1 MNEVRFGIIGMG
13 NMGRSHVDY
22 MSKLTRVKL
31 TAVCDHDP
39 AQLEKAVTKSG
50 VKGFS
55 KATDMMASGLVDAV
69 IVAVPHYDHI
79 DLTIKAF
86 EHGLHVVTEKPIAVT
101 AKDALRGIEAKKKY
115 KKLVWSAMFNQR
127 TNPAYRKV
135 RELVKNGDIGEVI
148 RTNWI
153 ITNWFRS
160 QAYYNSGGW
169 RATWGGEGGGVLVNQ
184 CPHNLDLWQWI
195 CGMPNRITSFIG
207 IGKYHKIEVEDEV
220 TAYADYPNGATGLFI
235 TSTGEAPGT
244 NRLEVTGDKGK
255 IICDGSNRIEI
266 VSSDESMK
274 HLCATTKASFPH
286 IVTHKHTIEVGGENL
301 QHVGIL
307 RNFVDAVL
315 DGTPLLAPA
324 EEGINGVEL
333 ANAMIMSGLTNKPV
347 PVPTDHEAYDKLLK
361 KLIKGSTFKKTVIK
375 AEVDMGASFR

>member
-13 NMGRSHVDY
+13 NMGSAHAGYFAKVPRS
-22 MSKLTRVKL
+22 KL

-39 AQLEKAVTKSG
+39 QKLDRAVATTG
-50 VKGFS
+50 VRGLARAK
-55 KATDMMASGLVDAV
+55 DLMASGLVDAV
-69 IVAVPHYDHI
+69 IIAVPHYDHI
-79 DLTIKAF
+79 DLTIQAF
-86 EHGLHVVTEKPIAVT
+86 EHGLHVITEKPLAVT
-101 AKDALRGIEAKKKY
+101 AKDAQRGIEAHKKY
-115 KKLVWSAMFNQR
+115 KKLLWSAMFNQR

-135 RELVKNGDIGEVI
+135 RELVKNGHIGEI
-148 RTNWI
+148 QRTNWI

-195 CGMPNRITSFIG
+195 CGMPNRITATIG

-220 TAYADYPNGATGLFI
+220 TAYAEYANGATGLFI

-244 NRLEVTGDKGK
+244 NRLEITGDKGK
-255 IICDGSNRIEI
+255 IICDGSNKIEI
-266 VSSDESMK
+266 VSTDESIR
-274 HLCATTKASFPH
+274 HLCATTPSSFPQV
-286 IVTHKHTIEVGGENL
+286 VTHHHTLEVGGENL

-307 RNFVDAVL
+307 RNFVEALL
-315 DGTPLLAPA
+315 DGKPLLAPA
-324 EEGINGVEL
+324 EEGIHGVEL

-361 KLIKGSTFKKTVIK
+361 KLIKGSTFKKTVVQ
-375 AEVDMGASFR
+375 AEVDMGASFK